1 MASADR
7 NRRLFFLAALAAL
20 LLSPGVAGGAERE
33 PGEIYGREEPG
44 SRRQPVDLFSAIGNK
59 QLGVT
64 LIAKDAEECVVRIT
78 NATKDTVNVRLPEA
92 FVGEPVVKDYRDY
105 AGRTQAVGGG
115 FYYET
120 PELMARDDDG
130 AFVLVGPGGQ
140 VEVSSRTVCLDPGL
154 PEPRPELPYEIKPIE
169 GFARNPA
176 VHELC
181 RMLSRPAIN
190 QKAAQAAAWHLDDGL
205 GWPALAAMRTR
216 TPRGRSIPLFAPSD
230 IRIGRKLAAQA
241 VKLAQQ
247 RRKQQELAAR
257 KRLVEG
263 VQE

>member
-1 MASADR
+1 
-7 NRRLFFLAALAAL
+7 
-20 LLSPGVAGGAERE
+20 
-33 PGEIYGREEPG
+33 
-44 SRRQPVDLFSAIGNK
+44 VDLFSAIGNK
-59 QLGVT
+59 QLDVKFV
-64 LIAKDAEECVVRIT
+64 AKGANECVVRIT
-78 NATKDTVNVRLPEA
+78 NDTPQAVNVRLPDA

-105 AGRTQAVGGG
+105 GGRTQAVGGG
-115 FYYET
+115 FHYET
-120 PELMARDDDG
+120 PEMMARDDDG
-130 AFVLVGPGGQ
+130 SFVLVGPGKQ
-140 VEVSSRTVCLDPGL
+140 VELAARTVCLDPGL
-154 PEPRPELPYEIKPIE
+154 PVPRPDLPYQIKPIE

-216 TPRGRSIPLFAPSD
+216 TPRGRTIPLFGPSD

-241 VKLAQQ
+241 VQLAQQ

-257 KRLVEG
+257 KQLAE
-263 VQE
+263 QTQQ